1 MREHRTYSHEIP
13 ELDVHPGLSADDGDD
28 DEDEEDDEEEENEE
42 EEEEEEEEEPIWTAP
57 ERCRTPSN
65 RSRAKLL
72 NQLRTCDGIRP

>member
-42 EEEEEEEEEPIWTAP
+42 EEEPIWTAP